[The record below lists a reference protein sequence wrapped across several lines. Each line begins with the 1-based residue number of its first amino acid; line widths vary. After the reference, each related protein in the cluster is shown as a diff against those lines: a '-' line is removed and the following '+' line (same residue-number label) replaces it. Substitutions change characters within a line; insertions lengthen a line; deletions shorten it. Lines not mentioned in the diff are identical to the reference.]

1 MVLPRICRTEAQIPR
16 KIMFCWVWEAWFYL
30 LCTRLRINV
39 NFYNI
44 WGTTVEWVDETE
56 PQPPSPQW
64 TKAAASRQHSGTRP
78 PAEVRR
84 NSNCCLPAE
93 PGRVTMIWP
102 GCFQNHNKT
111 EQLLEGMWEDSFEI
125 VVSYRQRQT
134 VARDSCV
141 DLVLSVLWPLRQLC
155 NPPHLSSLVLKAG
168 LCSHP
173 CAPTI
178 SLTYVNDGWFVLIS
192 YLPSLVLSSFFGSA
206 SAKDPSCTSLGEE
219 VHACT
224 RGEILTLSDFNNI
237 LDFTSVSKVYNH
249 ELINLKH

>member
-1 MVLPRICRTEAQIPR
+1 MLTFIISEEP
-16 KIMFCWVWEAWFYL
+16 L
-30 LCTRLRINV
+30 LR
-39 NFYNI
+39 
-44 WGTTVEWVDETE
+44 WVDETE

-64 TKAAASRQHSGTRP
+64 TKAAACRQHSGTRP

-84 NSNCCLPAE
+84 NSNCCLPAD

-125 VVSYRQRQT
+125 DVSYRQRQT

-155 NPPHLSSLVLKAG
+155 NPPHLSSLVLKVG

-192 YLPSLVLSSFFGSA
+192 YLPSLVLSSLSGSA
-206 SAKDPSCTSLGEE
+206 SAKDPSCTSFGEE

-224 RGEILTLSDFNNI
+224 HGEILTLSDFNNI
-237 LDFTSVSKVYNH
+237 LDFTSLSKVYNH
-249 ELINLKH
+249 RLINLKH